1 MLAQCKLLELLE
13 LSNIFAE
20 KKQALEPLKYLA
32 KVTEDTIWE
41 FYQPAI
47 QYAVLNEHEQGDV
60 DEMAKETLQRMRF
73 SWLNSRVVNLE
84 NALSQGG

>member
-1 MLAQCKLLELLE
+1 MLVNYKLIELLS
-13 LSNIFAE
+13 LANTFAE
-20 KKQALEPLKYLA
+20 RKQALEPLKYLGEM
-32 KVTEDTIWE
+32 TEDTIWE

-47 QYAVLNEHEQGDV
+47 QHAILNEHEQGEV
-60 DEMAKETLQRMRF
+60 DQNAKDTLQRMRF